1 MAEIERFRIV
11 DALFI
16 IGSIITFIADQATG
30 GLSKNIQISQNI
42 LKSPAPCPTSGGK
55 LSEILLILIRARVG
69 EDVSWSVK
77 LDI

>member
-1 MAEIERFRIV
+1 MSQNIWQEKVKWGRGQLWKEGKHGVSDRERNWFNLSAMAEIERFRIV

-42 LKSPAPCPTSGGK
+42 
-55 LSEILLILIRARVG
+55 
-69 EDVSWSVK
+69 
-77 LDI
+77 

>member
-30 GLSKNIQISQNI
+30 GLSKNIHISQNI
-42 LKSPAPCPTSGGK
+42 
-55 LSEILLILIRARVG
+55 
-69 EDVSWSVK
+69 
-77 LDI
+77 